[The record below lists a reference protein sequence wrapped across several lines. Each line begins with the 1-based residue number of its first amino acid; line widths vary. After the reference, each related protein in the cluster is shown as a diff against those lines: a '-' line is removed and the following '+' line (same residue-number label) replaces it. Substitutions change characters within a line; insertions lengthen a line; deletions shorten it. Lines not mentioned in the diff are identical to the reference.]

1 MCSSGFGGS
10 PRLAAESP
18 ALTSGTIG
26 SRLRAGPA
34 GRAHRFM
41 NADNAAA
48 LDLPRAARLLEV
60 AGKRVFLIGTAH
72 VSTRSVEDVRSTIE
86 RVRPDS
92 VAVELCKPRYD
103 SLTNPEAWRKLDI
116 LSVLREGKAH
126 LLLGSLI
133 MTAFQ
138 RRIASQLGVVP
149 GAEMLAAIES
159 ARAHGAEVVL
169 ADRRIEITLKRTAA
183 RLGAWSKT
191 KILSNL
197 LAGLIVPDQISES
210 EIEKLKEEAQLTDA
224 LQALA
229 REFPQAKETLI
240 DERDRYLAMKI
251 REAPGET
258 VVAVVGA
265 GHVEGIEREIRA
277 PRPIDDLDTVPGPG
291 LVPRILKWAIPLSIV
306 ALLAYGFYTGG
317 VDRWRDS
324 MLTWIGV
331 TGTLSALG
339 AVAALGHPLT
349 IASAFVAAP
358 LTTLHPLLAAGWFA
372 GLVQAWI
379 KSPTVEDL
387 ETLGDSITSLRGFW
401 RHPVTRILLVV
412 ALTNVGASLGTFIAG
427 AMIAANTL

>member
-1 MCSSGFGGS
+1 MT
-10 PRLAAESP
+10 AADTTTLE
-18 ALTSGTIG
+18 
-26 SRLRAGPA
+26 
-34 GRAHRFM
+34 
-41 NADNAAA
+41 
-48 LDLPRAARLLEV
+48 LPRTVHLLEV
-60 AGKRVFLIGTAH
+60 AGKRVYLVGTAH
-72 VSTRSVEDVRSTIE
+72 VSSQSVDDVRTTIE

-92 VAVELCKPRYD
+92 VCVELCQPRYD
-103 SLTNPEAWRKLDI
+103 SLTNPDAWRKLDI

-126 LLLGSLI
+126 FLLGSLI

-138 RRIASQLGVVP
+138 RRIASQLGVKP
-149 GAEMLAAIES
+149 GAEMMEAIEC
-159 ARAHGAEVVL
+159 ARAQGAVLVL

-183 RLGAWSKT
+183 RLGFWNKT
-191 KILSNL
+191 KALASL
-197 LAGLIVPDQISES
+197 LGGLFVPDQIDAE
-210 EIEKLKEEAQLTDA
+210 EIEKLKEEAQLADA

-229 REFPQAKETLI
+229 REFPDAKETLI

-251 REAPGET
+251 REAPGPT

-265 GHVEGIEREIRA
+265 GHVEGIEREIER
-277 PRPIDDLDTVPGPG
+277 PRPIDDLDTVAGPG

-306 ALLAYGFYTGG
+306 ALLAYGFFTGG
-317 VDRWRDS
+317 VARWQES
-324 MLTWIGV
+324 MVTWILV

-339 AVAALGHPLT
+339 ALAALAHPLT
-349 IASAFVAAP
+349 IVTAFVAAP

-387 ETLGDSITSLRGFW
+387 EHLSDAITSLRGFW
-401 RHPVTRILLVV
+401 SHPVTRILLVV

>member
-1 MCSSGFGGS
+1 
-10 PRLAAESP
+10 
-18 ALTSGTIG
+18 
-26 SRLRAGPA
+26 
-34 GRAHRFM
+34 
-41 NADNAAA
+41 
-48 LDLPRAARLLEV
+48 
-60 AGKRVFLIGTAH
+60 
-72 VSTRSVEDVRSTIE
+72 VEDVRTTIE

-92 VAVELCKPRYD
+92 VCVELCKPRYD

-133 MTAFQ
+133 MAAFQ
-138 RRIASQLGVVP
+138 RRIASQLGVKP

-159 ARAHGAEVVL
+159 ARAHGAELVL

-183 RLGAWSKT
+183 RLGAWNKT
-191 KILSNL
+191 KALSSL
-197 LAGLIVPDQISES
+197 LAGLFVPDPIDAE
-210 EIEKLKEEAQLTDA
+210 EIEKLKEEAQLADA

-229 REFPQAKETLI
+229 REFPDAKETLI

-251 REAPGET
+251 REAPGDT

-265 GHVEGIEREIRA
+265 GHVEGIEREIQT

-306 ALLAYGFYTGG
+306 ALLAYGFYSGG
-317 VDRWRDS
+317 VDRWRES
-324 MLTWIGV
+324 MVTWVLV
-331 TGTLSALG
+331 TGTLSAAG
-339 AVAALGHPLT
+339 ALAALGHPLT
-349 IASAFVAAP
+349 IVSAFVAAP

-387 ETLGDSITSLRGFW
+387 ETLSDSITSLRGFW

-412 ALTNVGASLGTFIAG
+412 ALTNLGASLGTFVAG

>member
-1 MCSSGFGGS
+1 MTVSDSI
-10 PRLAAESP
+10 
-18 ALTSGTIG
+18 TT
-26 SRLRAGPA
+26 
-34 GRAHRFM
+34 
-41 NADNAAA
+41 
-48 LDLPRAARLLEV
+48 LDLPRAAHLIEV
-60 AGKRVFLIGTAH
+60 AGKRVFLVGTAH
-72 VSTRSVEDVRSTIE
+72 VSTSSVEDVRATIE

-92 VAVELCKPRYD
+92 VCVELCQARYD

-138 RRIASQLGVVP
+138 RRIASQLGVKP
-149 GAEMLAAIES
+149 GAEMVAAIES
-159 ARAHGAEVVL
+159 ARVLNASLVL

-183 RLGAWSKT
+183 RLGAWAKA
-191 KILSNL
+191 KVLSNL
-197 LAGLIVPDQISES
+197 LAGLFVPDQIGEE
-210 EIEKLKEEAQLTDA
+210 EIEKLKEEAQLADA

-229 REFPQAKETLI
+229 REFPDAKETLI
-240 DERDRYLAMKI
+240 DERDRYLAQKI
-251 REAPGET
+251 REAPGTT

-265 GHVEGIEREIRA
+265 GHVGGIEREIQQS
-277 PRPIDDLDTVPGPG
+277 RPIADLDTVPGPG

-317 VDRWRDS
+317 VARWRES
-324 MLTWIGV
+324 MTTWILV
-331 TGTLSALG
+331 TGSLSAIG
-339 AVAALGHPLT
+339 ALAALGHPLT

-387 ETLGDSITSLRGFW
+387 ETLSDSITSLRGFW

-412 ALTNVGASLGTFIAG
+412 ALTNLGASLGTFVAG
-427 AMIAANTL
+427 AMIAAKTL

>member
-1 MCSSGFGGS
+1 
-10 PRLAAESP
+10 
-18 ALTSGTIG
+18 
-26 SRLRAGPA
+26 
-34 GRAHRFM
+34 
-41 NADNAAA
+41 
-48 LDLPRAARLLEV
+48 V
-60 AGKRVFLIGTAH
+60 GKRVFLVGTAH
-72 VSTRSVEDVRSTIE
+72 VSASSVEDVRTTIE

-92 VAVELCKPRYD
+92 VCVELCQPRYD

-138 RRIASQLGVVP
+138 RRIASQLGVKP
-149 GAEMLAAIES
+149 GAEMVAAIEC
-159 ARAHGAEVVL
+159 ARAQGAELVL
-169 ADRRIEITLKRTAA
+169 ADRRIEITLKRTTA
-183 RLGAWSKT
+183 RLGGWT
-191 KILSNL
+191 KIKALSSL
-197 LAGLIVPDQISES
+197 LAGLFVPDQISAS
-210 EIEKLKEEAQLTDA
+210 EVEKLKEEAQLADA

-229 REFPQAKETLI
+229 REFPDAKETLI

-265 GHVEGIEREIRA
+265 GHVEGIEREIQA
-277 PRPIDDLDTVPGPG
+277 PRPIDDLDTVPAPG

-317 VDRWRDS
+317 VDRWQAS
-324 MLTWIGV
+324 MMTWVFV
-331 TGTLSALG
+331 TGSLSALG
-339 AVAALGHPLT
+339 ALAALGHPLT

-387 ETLGDSITSLRGFW
+387 ETLSESITSVRGFW
-401 RHPVTRILLVV
+401 SHPVTRILLVV
-412 ALTNVGASLGTFIAG
+412 ALTNLGASLGTFVAG
-427 AMIAANTL
+427 ALIAAKTL

>member
-1 MCSSGFGGS
+1 
-10 PRLAAESP
+10 
-18 ALTSGTIG
+18 
-26 SRLRAGPA
+26 
-34 GRAHRFM
+34 M
-41 NADNAAA
+41 NADTTLA
-48 LDLPRAARLLEV
+48 LDLPRTVHLLEV
-60 AGKRVFLIGTAH
+60 AGKRVFLVGTAH
-72 VSTRSVEDVRSTIE
+72 VSTQSVDDVRTTIE

-92 VAVELCKPRYD
+92 VCVELCQPRYE

-133 MTAFQ
+133 LTAFQ
-138 RRIASQLGVVP
+138 RRIASQLGVKP
-149 GAEMLAAIES
+149 GAEMVAAIES
-159 ARAHGAEVVL
+159 AREHGAQLVL
-169 ADRRIEITLKRTAA
+169 ADRRIEITLKRTTAK
-183 RLGAWSKT
+183 LGGWT
-191 KILSNL
+191 KVKALSNL
-197 LAGLIVPDQISES
+197 LAGLFVPDQIDAD
-210 EIEKLKEEAQLTDA
+210 EIEKLKEEAQLADA

-229 REFPQAKETLI
+229 REFPDAKETLI
-240 DERDRYLAMKI
+240 DERDRYLAAKI
-251 REAPGET
+251 REAPGST

-265 GHVEGIEREIRA
+265 GHVEGIEREIQH

-317 VDRWRDS
+317 VARWRES
-324 MLTWIGV
+324 MVTWIAV

-339 AVAALGHPLT
+339 ALAALGHPLT

-412 ALTNVGASLGTFIAG
+412 ALTNVGASLGTFVAG
-427 AMIAANTL
+427 AMIAAKTL